1 MKKILAIMALSAVI
15 HSCSPN
21 AEVRKDGSKPKNDNY
36 VVLLDLSDRIIQRQD
51 QIDIDTNTIRAAFE
65 KFEASVQKNQVV
77 KSGDKFSVRIIP
89 QKLSSLPESGFENE
103 LSIDLSKYNAAEK
116 LKRLN
121 EFKKNFGSQ
130 IKVLYQQAC
139 LGNKAS
145 DFAGVDIWQYF
156 NEQINSDLDSKCNN
170 KILILTDGYFDLEDK
185 NHGITKNNQSTI
197 TAPLLKR
204 LNSPD
209 WEKNI
214 SETDMGL
221 LPVKLKSDA
230 NWLVCGIQPKA
241 GNKDLLEAD
250 KLCFLWKKWLCD
262 SGAKTIGEP
271 IINSSSQKM
280 KNLVLKY
287 L

>member
-1 MKKILAIMALSAVI
+1 MKKILAIVALSTII
-15 HSCSPN
+15 HSCASN
-21 AEVRKDGSKPKNDNY
+21 AEVKDVGSKPKSDNY
-36 VVLLDLSDRIIQRQD
+36 VVVLDLSDRIIQRQD
-51 QIDIDTNTIRAAFE
+51 QIDIDTNAIRATFE
-65 KFEASVQKNQVV
+65 KFEASVQKNLVV

-89 QKLSSLPESGFENE
+89 QKMSSLPESTFENE
-103 LSIDLSKYNAAEK
+103 LSVDLSKYNAAEK
-116 LKRLN
+116 LQRLN
-121 EFKKNFGSQ
+121 EFKKNFGIQ
-130 IKVLYQQAC
+130 IQLLYQQAY
-139 LGNKAS
+139 LGNKSS

-156 NEQINSDLDSKCNN
+156 NQQINSDLDSNCNN
-170 KILILTDGYFDLEDK
+170 KVLVLTDGYFDFEDK

-197 TAPLLKR
+197 TSPLLKR
-204 LNSPD
+204 LGSPD

-214 SETDMGL
+214 NESDIGL
-221 LPVKLKSDA
+221 IPVVLKIDA

-250 KLCFLWKKWLCD
+250 KLCFLWKKWLVD

-271 IINSSSQKM
+271 LINSSSQKM